1 MLFTGWEVR
10 IGRNCAPIGLSTAL
24 SLRPRAVLNPNVPG
38 VLLNAIRQ
46 SYSSPTYVNLSMKAK
61 T

>member
-10 IGRNCAPIGLSTAL
+10 IGRNCALGLSTAL

-61 T
+61 S

>member
-10 IGRNCAPIGLSTAL
+10 IGRNCALGLSTAL

-38 VLLNAIRQ
+38 ALLNAIRQ

>member
-10 IGRNCAPIGLSTAL
+10 IGRNCALGLSTARGR
-24 SLRPRAVLNPNVPG
+24 RPRAVLNPNVPG
-38 VLLNAIRQ
+38 VLRNAVRQ
-46 SYSSPTYVNLSMKAK
+46 SHSSPTYVNLSMKAK

>member
-1 MLFTGWEVR
+1 MSFTGWEVR
-10 IGRNCAPIGLSTAL
+10 IGRNCALGLST
-24 SLRPRAVLNPNVPG
+24 VLNPNVPG
-38 VLLNAIRQ
+38 VLLNAVRQ

>member
-10 IGRNCAPIGLSTAL
+10 IGRNCALGLSTAL
-24 SLRPRAVLNPNVPG
+24 GLRPRAVLNPNVPG
-38 VLLNAIRQ
+38 VLLNAVRQ
-46 SYSSPTYVNLSMKAK
+46 TYSSPTYVNLSMEAK

>member
-1 MLFTGWEVR
+1 MLFTGWEVC
-10 IGRNCAPIGLSTAL
+10 IGRNCALGLSTAL
-24 SLRPRAVLNPNVPG
+24 GLRPRAVLNPNVPG
-38 VLLNAIRQ
+38 VLLHAVRQ